1 MPKPKHDV
9 DLSTDERAELESFI
23 SRGVRSAQA
32 ILRARIL
39 LKVDEGYTDEE
50 IADWLDCS
58 GMTVYRARKRYAE
71 NGIASIHRDNPDRE
85 YERKIDGEAEARLI
99 ALACG
104 DPPEGRTRWTL
115 RLLADEFVALEAVD
129 IDSISPETVRKTLKK
144 TNSSRTDPNNG

>member
-1 MPKPKHDV
+1 MPKPKVDV
-9 DLSTDERAELESFI
+9 DLSADERDELETFI

-39 LKVDEGYTDEE
+39 LKVDEGYPDEE
-50 IADWLDCS
+50 LAEWLECS
-58 GMTVYRARKRYAE
+58 TMTVYRARKRYAE
-71 NGIASIHRDNPDRE
+71 DGIASIQRSTPDRE
-85 YERKIDGEAEARLI
+85 YERKLDGEAEAHLI

-115 RLLADEFVALEAVD
+115 RLLADELVALEAVD

-144 TNSSRTDPNNG
+144 TNCSLTDPNNG